1 MMNIHIYRE
10 CLRILGLPETAT
22 DQDIKMAYRR
32 MAMTHHP
39 DRVAGNQLA
48 SDQTFKELKA
58 AYEFVSDA
66 SNRAQYVNQIHQFT
80 NVAHAVIR
88 EVTVSLEDAHCG
100 SAVRLDS
107 HTSICLP
114 KGIRSGAKIHA
125 DGQIYR
131 IVIRPHDRFRRS
143 EDDLLIDISISAIEA
158 ILGADV
164 IIALLD
170 NTQVRCSV
178 PAGIQPGQVI
188 RVEGVGMRNPESDI
202 TGDLLI
208 RVGVFIPTD
217 LSVSQ
222 LDTIRHMGA
231 RPVIQ
236 V

>member
-1 MMNIHIYRE
+1 MNIHIYRE

-22 DQDIKMAYRR
+22 DQDIKLAYRR
-32 MAMTHHP
+32 MAMVYHP
-39 DRVAGNQLA
+39 DRVSGNQLA
-48 SDQTFKELKA
+48 SDQVFKELKA
-58 AYEFVSDA
+58 AYEYVSDT
-66 SNRAQYVNQIHQFT
+66 SNRAQYVNQMHQFT
-80 NVAHAVIR
+80 NGAHAVIR
-88 EVTVSLEDAHCG
+88 EVTVSLEDAHRG
-100 SAVRLDS
+100 NAVRLDS
-107 HTSICLP
+107 HTSLCLP

-125 DGQIYR
+125 NGQIYR